1 MSGIEVNCHDIIP
14 IPRSLISE
22 VDGLSEHKGSGPA
35 AGVAYF
41 MRKSSRVNNLLENSI
56 RYIWESFI
64 TLQFINITSC
74 VNPKCVNT
82 LILRY
87 GTLCMKLI
95 VIFRIHRIFNAEFE
109 RHILIRVADV

>member
-1 MSGIEVNCHDIIP
+1 MGCLLHAKK
-14 IPRSLISE
+14 
-22 VDGLSEHKGSGPA
+22 HK
-35 AGVAYF
+35 
-41 MRKSSRVNNLLENSI
+41 LLKNSI
-56 RYIWESFI
+56 RYLWESFI

-109 RHILIRVADV
+109 RHVLNNRRRQFARLLR